1 MKMKTAEV
9 LLYGKPK
16 CGKKVHKMQETVIEQ
31 IRVFGCKTKAPLKFS
46 VCGQLIS
53 PSGFVHHRR
62 CFDENVLIMVTE
74 GTLYITANN
83 VEHALV
89 PGQYIFLKAGEE
101 HFGHR
106 PSEGK
111 LSYLWAHFRSDCS
124 FETVSEDNG
133 EYTYL
138 LPETLALSDSGR
150 TAQLFHQLMDMSL
163 EEKLYTQNMSDYAMS
178 LLLMELTQEYFRY
191 RDNSDK
197 LPLAVVSAREWIKNH
212 YYLPFDV
219 RSLAEAVGYSAD
231 YLSSLFKQST
241 GVSIVRYT
249 NRLRIKTAKTLLS
262 NYDITI
268 KEAAFSCGFSDEKY
282 FMRVFKELEGITPSQ
297 YKNSFGR
304 KNIN

>member
-1 MKMKTAEV
+1 MSDS
-9 LLYGKPK
+9 LQNKPR
-16 CGKKVHKMQETVIEQ
+16 I
-31 IRVFGCKTKAPLKFS
+31 FGCKTNTPLSFS

-62 CFDENVLIMVTE
+62 CFDENVLIMMTE

-83 VEHALV
+83 VEYALV

-106 PSEGK
+106 PSEGR
-111 LSYLWAHFRSDCS
+111 LSYLWAHFRSDCG
-124 FETVSEDNG
+124 FETVNDEKV

-138 LPETLALSDSGR
+138 LPEIMALSDSGR
-150 TAQLFHQLMDMSL
+150 TSLLFHQLMDMSL
-163 EEKLYTQNMSDYAMS
+163 EEKQYTQNLSDYAMS
-178 LLLMELTQEYFRY
+178 LLLMELSQEYFRF
-191 RDNSDK
+191 RDSSDK
-197 LPLAVVSAREWIKNH
+197 LPSAVVSAREWIKNH

-219 RSLAEAVGYSAD
+219 SELAKAVGYSAD

-241 GVSIVRYT
+241 GVSIVSYT

-282 FMRVFKELEGITPSQ
+282 FMKVFKQLEGLTPSQ
-297 YKNSFGR
+297 YKKSFGR